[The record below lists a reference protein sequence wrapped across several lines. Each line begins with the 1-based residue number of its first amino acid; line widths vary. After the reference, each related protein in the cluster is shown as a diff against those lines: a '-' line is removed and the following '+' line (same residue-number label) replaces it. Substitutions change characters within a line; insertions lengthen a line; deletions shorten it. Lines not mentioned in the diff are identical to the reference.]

1 MGKDNQ
7 AEFDTQLVALTKI
20 LVDSINEKEITKDLK
35 TLKENDKGITKLE
48 KFFVK
53 RDLGGF
59 ESYIKF
65 LRVLQ
70 DLRSKS
76 AARRKGSNYD
86 KLIEDLQL
94 ENEGQRILLSY
105 SRRQL
110 TSFSIFGRTY
120 CLGVLNRF
128 TTGLFRRLSHRTT
141 CSSNFLG
148 VR

>member
-94 ENEGQRILLSY
+94 EDEGQQRIFTILFKAATDFILYLRENLLP
-105 SRRQL
+105 RGAQ
-110 TSFSIFGRTY
+110 
-120 CLGVLNRF
+120 
-128 TTGLFRRLSHRTT
+128 
-141 CSSNFLG
+141 
-148 VR
+148 

>member
-1 MGKDNQ
+1 MPLHRDDEHFVTGLRLMGKDNQ

-86 KLIEDLQL
+86 KLIEDLQGCSIDSQRVYFEDSHIEQLVVPTFL
-94 ENEGQRILLSY
+94 ECVN
-105 SRRQL
+105 
-110 TSFSIFGRTY
+110 RT
-120 CLGVLNRF
+120 
-128 TTGLFRRLSHRTT
+128 
-141 CSSNFLG
+141 
-148 VR
+148 